1 MQPAPNM
8 NWFQKYIIAPVAV
21 VLMAVSW
28 LVFQILMFAPFVLVT
43 LLKFASGNNL
53 MRWKEWKELISESWD
68 DLF

>member
-1 MQPAPNM
+1 MQPAPKM